1 MPAVSAQQ
9 LRRATGRRGEQLAAE
24 HLRRLGFTILARN
37 VRSAAG
43 EIDLIASDGQMVAF
57 VEVKTTRRRAFRPVR
72 GPAATARSPA
82 ATARSPAALAAAAV
96 LERLGARQ
104 RRRLRGLALDW
115 LRAQPRGARSGEL
128 RFDAIGVV
136 IDGDG
141 ALLALEHLEGA
152 W

>member
-9 LRRATGRRGEQLAAE
+9 LRRATGRRGEELAAE
-24 HLRRLGFTILARN
+24 HLQRLGFTILARN

-43 EIDLIASDGQMVAF
+43 EIDVIAADGRTVAI
-57 VEVKTTRRRAFRPVR
+57 VEVKTTRLRAFRP
-72 GPAATARSPA
+72 ARSPA
-82 ATARSPAALAAAAV
+82 TTAASPAALAAAGV
-96 LERLGARQ
+96 LERLGTGQ

-115 LRAQPRGARSGEL
+115 LRAQPHGTRSGEL

-136 IDGDG
+136 IDGAG

>member
-24 HLRRLGFTILARN
+24 HLERLGFTALARN
-37 VRSAAG
+37 VRTAAG
-43 EIDLIASDGQMVAF
+43 EIDLIAADDRTIAF
-57 VEVKTTRRRAFRPVR
+57 VEVKTTRMNTARAVR
-72 GPAATARSPA
+72 GAPVTTASPA
-82 ATARSPAALAAAAV
+82 AVAAAAV
-96 LERLGARQ
+96 LERLGTRQ

-115 LRAQPRGARSGEL
+115 LRAQPSGGPRSREL

-136 IDGDG
+136 IDGAG
-141 ALLALEHLEGA
+141 GLLALEHLEGA